1 MLDKITGEIRV
12 YPKEIELRSG
22 NKKVI
27 FSGCVGSSKVD
38 DEWLNYY
45 MLINFS
51 NELKKEIAKVYKQD
65 SFDILI
71 SDSWIKPYLNQ
82 DNNAIPIL
90 FVNKAKVIT
99 AEEKTSIAKKST
111 KTKKSTKENVVP
123 VEDELPF

>member
-12 YPKEIELRSG
+12 YPKEIELRNGS
-22 NKKVI
+22 KKVI

-45 MLINFS
+45 MLVNFS
-51 NELKKEIAKVYKQD
+51 KELKKEIAKVYKQD

-71 SDSWIKPYLNQ
+71 SESWIKPYLNQ
-82 DNNAIPIL
+82 DNIATPIL

-99 AEEKTSIAKKST
+99 AEEKTSKKST

-123 VEDELPF
+123 VEDDELPF